1 MSSKVKEVLNAD
13 YSKRTRNKPYVFS
26 PTHSKIHY
34 SKQIDNQKCKPRG
47 VLVNH
52 ETKTINIDIN
62 DKSNLNDDLYKL

>member
-1 MSSKVKEVLNAD
+1 MSSKGKEVLDAD

-26 PTHSKIHY
+26 PTHSKVHY
-34 SKQIDNQKCKPRG
+34 SKQIDNPKSKPRG

-62 DKSNLNDDLYKL
+62 DKSN